1 MRRRD
6 VLAGLGGVPFAS
18 MLRPLAGHAQE
29 RPVIGFLDSG
39 TRAGMDA
46 NLAGFH
52 RGLGEAGF
60 TEGQNVAIEYRW
72 AQGRYQQ
79 LPALAADLVR
89 RPVNVI
95 AATRSPAPALAAK
108 SATSTIPIVFQTGS
122 NPVQDGLVASLNRPG
137 GNVTGVTR
145 QTLEMTPKRLGLIY
159 ELAPKASSIALL
171 VNPNGLQAPTQ
182 VRDMQDAV
190 HARGWTLHV
199 GRTTSAGEL
208 DKAFAEIAQSGAAML
223 IMGNDPLFIDQRK
236 RIVALSTQHKIPTI
250 YFERESVAEGG
261 LMSYAASFTDSFR
274 QVGTYVG
281 RILKGEKPADLP
293 VLQPTKFDLVINLKT
308 AKALGLQMPDR
319 LIALADEVI
328 E

>member
-1 MRRRD
+1 VKRRTFI
-6 VLAGLGGVPFAS
+6 AGLGAAALPFA
-18 MLRPLAGHAQE
+18 AHAQQPT
-29 RPVIGFLDSG
+29 PVIGFLDSG

-60 TEGQNVAIEYRW
+60 TENKNVAIEYRW
-72 AQGRYQQ
+72 AQGRYAQ
-79 LPALAADLVR
+79 LPALAAELVR

-95 AATRSPAPALAAK
+95 AATRSQAPGLAAK
-108 SATSTIPIVFQTGS
+108 AATSTIPIVFQTGS
-122 NPVQDGLVASLNRPG
+122 NPVQDKLVASLNRPG
-137 GNVTGVTR
+137 GNITGVTR

-159 ELAPKASSIALL
+159 ELAPKARSIGLL
-171 VNPNGLQAPTQ
+171 VNPTGLQAPTQ

-199 GRTTSAGEL
+199 GRTTNAGEL
-208 DKAFAEIAQSGAAML
+208 DKVFAEIAHSGAAML
-223 IMGNDPLFIDQRK
+223 IIGNDPLFIDQRK
-236 RIVALSTQHKIPTI
+236 RIVALSIQHKIPTI
-250 YFERESVAEGG
+250 HFERESVAEGG

-274 QVGTYVG
+274 QVGVYVG

-293 VLQPTKFDLVINLKT
+293 VLQPTKFDLVINLKA
-308 AKALGLQMPDR
+308 AKALGLEMPDR